1 MCQRFNFSLLSDRL
15 KFGLHFA
22 GGAFALI
29 GIVYIYKRINLH
41 AAEINLAVFNASI
54 WAVLAILATV
64 YGLANLMLAQAWQK
78 ILKHFGVSVA
88 VPWAIWA
95 YGVSQIA
102 KYIPGNIFHLAGRQ
116 ALGAA
121 AGLPQWPLAKST
133 LWELGLI
140 ASAGTILGLLVLPLL
155 TEYVTPS
162 GNLVLFVSISVLTLI
177 VFKHIYSREI
187 VLAFFYYL
195 GFLLISGILFIGL
208 IELFSARTAEIEVKD
223 WLPLIGAYVVAWL
236 AGFITPGAP
245 AGIGVR
251 ELVLLFLLKG
261 ILGETELLMAVAIGR
276 LVTSSGDGLFFIASS
291 IYGRRFF
298 SKASI

>member
-1 MCQRFNFSLLSDRL
+1 MLSDRL

-22 GGAFALI
+22 GGALALI
-29 GIVYIYKRINLH
+29 GIFYIYKRINLH
-41 AAEINLAVFNASI
+41 AAEINLAVFNPST
-54 WAVLAILATV
+54 WAVLAILATG
-64 YGLANLMLAQAWQK
+64 YGLSNLMLAQAWQK
-78 ILKHFGVSVA
+78 VLKHFGVSVA
-88 VPWAIWA
+88 VTWAIWA

-102 KYIPGNIFHLAGRQ
+102 KYVPGNIFHLAGRQ

-121 AGLPQWPLAKST
+121 AGLPQWPLAKSS
-133 LWELGLI
+133 LWEFGLI
-140 ASAGTILGLLVLPLL
+140 ALTSAILGLLVLPLL

-162 GNLVLFVSISVLTLI
+162 ENLLLFVSILVLTLI

-208 IELFSARTAEIEVKD
+208 IELVSTRTAEIEAKD

-298 SKASI
+298 SKASL